1 MGEIFVLEYSQDIPE
16 ASLYEIENF
25 CVLSHSEL
33 IFVENG
39 IALISGYASNMSDS
53 AFVKRI
59 ARVIEIKDRQEAI
72 SGESLPPGKFYV
84 RFLDGSDC
92 HDSSLESYLG
102 GILGGSGR
110 VSFSSPD
117 FIVRVYHLEKWYV
130 AIEIF
135 SGNSSQFENRRAPR
149 RPFFSPISMHPRI
162 ARFLVN
168 VSNAPKNGTI
178 LDPFCGTGGILME
191 AGSTGRRVVGID
203 MSLQMTA
210 GAKLNLKYFG
220 IRDFSIITGNFL
232 EVEIPNNIDTIV
244 TDLPYGR
251 NSPMHRQDIL
261 ELYWKS
267 MEKFGRILKRGSRCV
282 IAVSDL
288 QMLPRSLP
296 DFTILKVIDN
306 RIHKSLTRHYVI
318 MERQ

>member
-25 CVLSHSEL
+25 CAISGSDL
-33 IFVENG
+33 IYAENG
-39 IALISGYASNMSDS
+39 IALISGSASNMSDS

-59 ARVIEIKDRQEAI
+59 ARVIEIKDRQESI
-72 SGESLPPGKFYV
+72 SGESLPTGKFYV
-84 RFLDGSDC
+84 RFLDGSTC
-92 HDSSLESYLG
+92 HDSSLEPYLG
-102 GILGGSGR
+102 QILGGRGR
-110 VSFSSPD
+110 ISFASPD

-130 AIEIF
+130 SIETF
-135 SGNSSQFENRRAPR
+135 SGNSGQFENRRAPR

-168 VSNAPKNGTI
+168 VSNAPRNGTI

-191 AGSTGRRVVGID
+191 AGSTGRHVVGID

-220 IRDFSIITGNFL
+220 IRDFRIITGNFL
-232 EVEIPNNIDTIV
+232 EVEIPDNIDSVV

-261 ELYWKS
+261 ELYRKS
-267 MEKFGRILKRGSRCV
+267 MEKFGQILKRGSRCV

-288 QMLPRSLP
+288 QMLPRALP
-296 DFTILKVIDN
+296 YFKILKVIDN
-306 RIHKSLTRHYVI
+306 RIHKSLTRHYII
-318 MERQ
+318 MEKQ

>member
-1 MGEIFVLEYSQDIPE
+1 MLQVYPE
-16 ASLYEIENF
+16 STQ
-25 CVLSHSEL
+25 
-33 IFVENG
+33 G
-39 IALISGYASNMSDS
+39 Q
-53 AFVKRI
+53 K
-59 ARVIEIKDRQEAI
+59 
-72 SGESLPPGKFYV
+72 SLPWIFYSDLTGFFKALNFLCNIHV
-84 RFLDGSDC
+84 KILIDLAEPLDGPLYSGLWFTSF
-92 HDSSLESYLG
+92 HGSSLESYLG

-168 VSNAPKNGTI
+168 VSNAPKDGTI

-191 AGSTGRRVVGID
+191 AGSTGRHVVGID

-232 EVEIPNNIDTIV
+232 EVEIPNDIDAIV
-244 TDLPYGR
+244 TDLP
-251 NSPMHRQDIL
+251 
-261 ELYWKS
+261 
-267 MEKFGRILKRGSRCV
+267 
-282 IAVSDL
+282 
-288 QMLPRSLP
+288 LPLPPGKLRHPSL
-296 DFTILKVIDN
+296 F
-306 RIHKSLTRHYVI
+306 SG
-318 MERQ
+318 E